1 MLIGGILDDPEYLA
15 VIEERG
21 GLIVADSTCFGSRLF
36 WQDVDEEADDPLR
49 ALARYYVADR
59 PSCPRV
65 FDAYEGRAAYIRQM
79 IEDFAVEGV
88 ILERLMFCDTWGF
101 EQFRLFNDFKEW
113 GVPLLML
120 DREYTTGGQGQLRTR
135 VQAFLETLGR

>member
-59 PSCPRV
+59 PSCPV
-65 FDAYEGRAAYIRQM
+65 DAASRTAYAGIPR
-79 IEDFAVEGV
+79 
-88 ILERLMFCDTWGF
+88 
-101 EQFRLFNDFKEW
+101 FRRD
-113 GVPLLML
+113 GHP
-120 DREYTTGGQGQLRTR
+120 GS
-135 VQAFLETLGR
+135 